1 MRFGLSDGK
10 GIWMPAINSMA
21 SVVEFKGAVS
31 WNELFY
37 IFVDMTLGEFGMS
50 WQNYGIFFAN
60 G

>member
-21 SVVEFKGAVS
+21 SVVEFKGAEM
-31 WNELFY
+31 NCY
-37 IFVDMTLGEFGMS
+37 IFLLIHMTLGEFGMS
-50 WQNYGIFFAN
+50 RQNYGIFFAN